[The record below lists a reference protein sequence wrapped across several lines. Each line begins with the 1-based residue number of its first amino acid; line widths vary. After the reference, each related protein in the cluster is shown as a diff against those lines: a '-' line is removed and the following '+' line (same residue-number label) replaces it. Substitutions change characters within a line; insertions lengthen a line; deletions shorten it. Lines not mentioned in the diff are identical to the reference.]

1 MSEPLKIP
9 DDLRE
14 EHKTARAFATT
25 KGWFARLAIHI
36 VELIERIARL
46 EQERDSLQTQLAT
59 PTKFDE
65 LMKDED
71 FRRIYAAECAKG
83 DIEQLRAQL
92 ARANGLIAQ
101 AHNDFAAFLDSQV
114 KP

>member
-1 MSEPLKIP
+1 MSELKIP
-9 DDLRE
+9 DDM
-14 EHKTARAFATT
+14 KAMYATAQSQRCN
-25 KGWFARLAIHI
+25 WPPEYI
-36 VELIERIARL
+36 VRLIERIARL